1 MQVLYLAAVLA
12 AATQSQTAAA
22 ENPIRRIVNLL
33 QQMQKEVE
41 ADGEKDED
49 TTEKFLCYCKNNDQT
64 LADGITA
71 LQEKIPQIEAEI
83 KEANAFA
90 LRVDEELKQ
99 HKQDRADAKE
109 AVESA
114 TAQREKEAAEFAK
127 LSGDLKANI
136 AACEKAIAA
145 ISKGMA
151 GSFLQSGAA
160 ALRQLVLTTDKL
172 DRYSRSVLTD
182 FLSTKE
188 GYAPASGEIVGI
200 LKQLLEDMQGDLKEA
215 TDNENAAIAEFE
227 GLVAAKEKEIQAA
240 TEAIETKLERKGQI
254 AVEIVNKKNDL
265 DDAKDSLAEDQKFLA
280 DLKKDC
286 ATKEKEFE
294 ERKAARAE
302 ELVAISETI
311 KILNDDDAL
320 DLFKKTLPSPSLLQL
335 TASDRD
341 VRDEALSALQVLGKK
356 ASPKAS
362 YILLALLGKKVGFEK
377 IIKMIDDL
385 VETLKQEQ
393 KDDEEQKEWCLQE
406 FDVSEDKQK
415 ELKHKLDDLTVAID
429 ETTNGIDTLKGEIKA
444 LSDGIVALD
453 KMVAEATETRKTEHA
468 EFVETSAQN
477 NAALQLLEVA
487 KNRLNKF
494 YNPKL
499 YKAPPKRELTEEE
512 RLYVASG
519 GVLTTPAPGGIA
531 GTGITVFGQ
540 VAPPPPPATS
550 EAFKKKDA
558 GGPIA
563 LIDSL
568 KNDLEKDIQLNEMT
582 EKEAQKDYEE
592 LMSESAAKREQDS
605 KTITEKE
612 SQKAGLETDLETAKK
627 DKADTGKELIALGEY
642 IAQLHGSCDF
652 LLDNFDL
659 RKEARAGE
667 IDALGKAK
675 AVLNGADYSLV
686 QVSSKK
692 EVRRFLQN

>member
-1 MQVLYLAAVLA
+1 M
-12 AATQSQTAAA
+12 
-22 ENPIRRIVNLL
+22 
-33 QQMQKEVE
+33 
-41 ADGEKDED
+41 
-49 TTEKFLCYCKNNDQT
+49 
-64 LADGITA
+64 
-71 LQEKIPQIEAEI
+71 
-83 KEANAFA
+83 
-90 LRVDEELKQ
+90 
-99 HKQDRADAKE
+99 
-109 AVESA
+109 
-114 TAQREKEAAEFAK
+114 
-127 LSGDLKANI
+127 
-136 AACEKAIAA
+136 
-145 ISKGMA
+145 
-151 GSFLQSGAA
+151 
-160 ALRQLVLTTDKL
+160 
-172 DRYSRSVLTD
+172 
-182 FLSTKE
+182 
-188 GYAPASGEIVGI
+188 
-200 LKQLLEDMQGDLKEA
+200 
-215 TDNENAAIAEFE
+215 
-227 GLVAAKEKEIQAA
+227 
-240 TEAIETKLERKGQI
+240 
-254 AVEIVNKKNDL
+254 
-265 DDAKDSLAEDQKFLA
+265 
-280 DLKKDC
+280 
-286 ATKEKEFE
+286 
-294 ERKAARAE
+294 
-302 ELVAISETI
+302 
-311 KILNDDDAL
+311 
-320 DLFKKTLPSPSLLQL
+320 
-335 TASDRD
+335 
-341 VRDEALSALQVLGKK
+341 LGKK

-377 IIKMIDDL
+377 IIKLMDDL
-385 VETLKQEQ
+385 VANLKKEQ
-393 KDDEEQKEWCLQE
+393 VDDDNQKEWCNKE

-415 ELKHKLDDLTVAID
+415 ELKHKLDDLAVQID
-429 ETTNGIDTLKGEIKA
+429 EMTGGIDTLKSEIQA

-568 KNDLEKDIQLNEMT
+568 KGDLEKDIQLNEMT

-627 DKADTGKELIALGEY
+627 DNADTGKELIALGEY
-642 IAQLHGSCDF
+642 IAQLHGSGGCSPHGAAGSGCVVI
-652 LLDNFDL
+652 LLSRFEWQCEGL
-659 RKEARAGE
+659 VEGRGVCFVPLVFVYGSAG
-667 IDALGKAK
+667 
-675 AVLNGADYSLV
+675 
-686 QVSSKK
+686 
-692 EVRRFLQN
+692 